1 MQTITRSILKKVYP
15 PRPPETKKYDYG
27 LMIVIGGGEFY
38 SGAPALAALAGFRA
52 GLDMVRVI
60 APRRAADIIA
70 SFSPILAAYPLDDT
84 HLLGKHLPLLLS
96 MTAAAKE
103 VSHGKVSV
111 VIGSGLGR
119 SEETQKTV
127 LEYLSQVDDTVAVV
141 IDADAIHAIAKN
153 PAVISQ
159 RQFVV
164 TPNRFEFTLL
174 TKREIQNV
182 APADRIPIVQEEA
195 ARLQTTLVLKA
206 KVDIISNGKEVLLNG
221 TGSPYMSV
229 GGTGDTLAGIIGA
242 ILARDIDPCTAAAA
256 GAYINGKA
264 GETAAAKFKDSL
276 VATDLIDEIPEVIQ

>member
-1 MQTITRSILKKVYP
+1 MQKVTKEILKKVYP
-15 PRPPETKKYDYG
+15 PRPPETRKYDYG

-38 SGAPALAALAGFRA
+38 SGAPALAALAGFRT

-60 APRRAADIIA
+60 APKRAADIIA

-103 VSHGKVSV
+103 VSRGKVSV

-141 IDADAIHAIAKN
+141 IDADAIHAVAKS
-153 PAVISQ
+153 PAVIAG
-159 RQFVV
+159 RQFVI

-174 TKREIQNV
+174 TNKEVQRA
-182 APADRIPIVQEEA
+182 APADRILIVQEEA

-206 KVDIISNGKEVLLNG
+206 KVDIISNGKEVFLNE

-229 GGTGDTLAGIIGA
+229 GGTGDTLAGTVGA
-242 ILARDIDPCTAAAA
+242 MLARDIDPLTAAAA
-256 GAYINGKA
+256 GAFINGKA
-264 GETAAAKFKDSL
+264 GELAVAKFKDAL
-276 VATDLIDEIPEVIQ
+276 VATDLIDAIPEVIA